1 MDRLQPFTPA
11 TVSAPDVTRMA
22 RTLSGGQDS
31 GGRQLSRFV
40 LPTAGLIV
48 LVVTLQQIAQPD
60 AASVYRDPLVRL
72 VALAAGLLALGLFA
86 AHQYR
91 LVLPST
97 ASWIGMALS
106 VLVAF
111 AIALVETAVPLAADR
126 PVLGISAVGPWI
138 VFSSL
143 LFATSPV
150 AMLITGLAAASMW
163 PLAYAINVQRL
174 GLALAPWSRLIVWP
188 AINYLMAL
196 VTWLVGRRLQS
207 ATVESQATGDHGRY
221 RLLAPIGAGGM
232 GEVWKASHEML
243 ARQAAVK
250 LVRPRTTASSARQAD
265 LWVERFRR
273 EANVIAGLQSPNTI
287 YLYDFG
293 VSRDGQ
299 FYYAME
305 LLDGISLE
313 TLVKTFGPQ
322 PVGRVR
328 SIVSQICT
336 SLEEAHQRNLVHRD
350 LKPSNVMLC
359 KLALTYDFIKVL
371 DFGLAKCAACED
383 VQQLTAE
390 GTAAGTP
397 GYIAPE
403 VALGEERIDGR
414 ADVYA
419 LGCIIYFLL
428 TGTLVFPD
436 SNPMTMAIKHCQ
448 AKPDPPSTRT
458 ELPIPQDLEA
468 IVMRCL
474 EKKPDDRPSSAREV
488 ALLIEECC
496 FPSWTQKDAIVW
508 WEKHL
513 PETSSLRAARDAT
526 LDVSAPSTVAR
537 R

>member
-1 MDRLQPFTPA
+1 
-11 TVSAPDVTRMA
+11 
-22 RTLSGGQDS
+22 
-31 GGRQLSRFV
+31 
-40 LPTAGLIV
+40 
-48 LVVTLQQIAQPD
+48 
-60 AASVYRDPLVRL
+60 
-72 VALAAGLLALGLFA
+72 
-86 AHQYR
+86 
-91 LVLPST
+91 
-97 ASWIGMALS
+97 
-106 VLVAF
+106 
-111 AIALVETAVPLAADR
+111 
-126 PVLGISAVGPWI
+126 
-138 VFSSL
+138 
-143 LFATSPV
+143 
-150 AMLITGLAAASMW
+150 
-163 PLAYAINVQRL
+163 
-174 GLALAPWSRLIVWP
+174 
-188 AINYLMAL
+188 
-196 VTWLVGRRLQS
+196 
-207 ATVESQATGDHGRY
+207 
-221 RLLAPIGAGGM
+221 LLAPIGAGGM

-328 SIVSQICT
+328 SIVVANLHVARRSAPAEPGASRSQAV
-336 SLEEAHQRNLVHRD
+336 ERDAVQAGAHLRFHQGARLRSGEVRR
-350 LKPSNVMLC
+350 
-359 KLALTYDFIKVL
+359 
-371 DFGLAKCAACED
+371 CED
-383 VQQLTAE
+383 VQQLTME

-448 AKPDPPSTRT
+448 AKPDPPSTERSCRS
-458 ELPIPQDLEA
+458 LPTWK
-468 IVMRCL
+468 R
-474 EKKPDDRPSSAREV
+474 S
-488 ALLIEECC
+488 
-496 FPSWTQKDAIVW
+496 
-508 WEKHL
+508 
-513 PETSSLRAARDAT
+513 
-526 LDVSAPSTVAR
+526 
-537 R
+537 